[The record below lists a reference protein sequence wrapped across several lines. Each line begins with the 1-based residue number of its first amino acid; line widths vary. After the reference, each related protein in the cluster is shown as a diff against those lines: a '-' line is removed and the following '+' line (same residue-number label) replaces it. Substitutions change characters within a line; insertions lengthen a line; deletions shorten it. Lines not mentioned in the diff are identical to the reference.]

1 MAVLIE
7 AISVVVRERAIAE
20 KMKGGLPL
28 FLRERPNLTHC
39 ADGQLHR
46 LGFMTPHEVH
56 DYVNFLMENGL
67 EFVRGGKC
75 RDFVVVDML
84 NGPTMPCDWIEV
96 SRSAFFR
103 GMTEFKNREQKF
115 TFAWLRPKGPDET
128 PNLTLTAP
136 EGWSPDL
143 ALHAHNFIPFSKDG
157 QERN

>member
-56 DYVNFLMENGL
+56 DYVNFRWKTGWNLCAGENAATL
-67 EFVRGGKC
+67 WW
-75 RDFVVVDML
+75 
-84 NGPTMPCDWIEV
+84 WIC
-96 SRSAFFR
+96 
-103 GMTEFKNREQKF
+103 
-115 TFAWLRPKGPDET
+115 
-128 PNLTLTAP
+128 
-136 EGWSPDL
+136 
-143 ALHAHNFIPFSKDG
+143 
-157 QERN
+157 